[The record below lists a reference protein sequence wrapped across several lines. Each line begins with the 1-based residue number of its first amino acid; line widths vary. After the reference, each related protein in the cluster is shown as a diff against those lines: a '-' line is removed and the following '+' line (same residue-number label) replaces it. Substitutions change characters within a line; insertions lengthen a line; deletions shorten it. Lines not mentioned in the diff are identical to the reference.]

1 MDIPNLNPNP
11 VATFNAPLNTSKSLS
26 KPALII
32 IAILAVSLG
41 FWGSRVPSSSPP
53 VLKDSALQNKNT
65 LIANPET
72 LTEQSQIE
80 VNKLYGNTSKAFT
93 DSATG
98 TLEKGSING
107 EGTHILN
114 RPGGSTQR
122 AALTSSVI
130 DLDLFVGKKVEI
142 KGQTN
147 ASTKTSWLID
157 VGTIKIVE

>member
-11 VATFNAPLNTSKSLS
+11 INTFTTPIKFSKPIS

-32 IAILAVSLG
+32 IAILAISLG
-41 FWGSRVPSSSPP
+41 FWGSRVPPSTSSNI
-53 VLKDSALQNKNT
+53 KDSTVQNQNT
-65 LIANPET
+65 LIANPESIT
-72 LTEQSQIE
+72 DSSKIE
-80 VNKLYGNTSKAFT
+80 VNKLYGNISKAFT

-114 RPGGSTQR
+114 RTGGVTQR
-122 AALTSSVI
+122 AALTSSVV

-147 ASTKTSWLID
+147 ASTKASWLID

>member
-1 MDIPNLNPNP
+1 MDIPNLNPSPINISIP
-11 VATFNAPLNTSKSLS
+11 SVKNTQAIS

-32 IAILAVSLG
+32 IVILAMSLG
-41 FWGSRVPSSSPP
+41 FWGSRVPNNSTHISTQTSD
-53 VLKDSALQNKNT
+53 KS
-65 LIANPET
+65 LITNPET
-72 LTEQSQIE
+72 ITDTSKIE
-80 VNKLYGNTSKAFT
+80 INKLYGNLSKAFT

-114 RPGGSTQR
+114 RAGGVTQR
-122 AALTSSVI
+122 AALTSSVV

-147 ASTKTSWLID
+147 ASTKASWLID